1 MSKVHSQLT
10 TALATFAFLW
20 FAPVDLRG
28 ESPDARFLAGLRQR
42 QLFELAETHCAD
54 RLKRVAADDEA
65 QAELTIELIR
75 TLALHAVNVK
85 PEEREARWSQ
95 ARNVA
100 AEFSRRMPPHP
111 RAILVRLQDALTP
124 LARGELGRQEFEAGV
139 LTTDGLE
146 PARAALREATTL
158 LEALDRELTREIPLR
173 RRAAPAKGELS
184 ADQLFTLQQH
194 VQHQLARAQRN
205 RALLFEKGSDDRLAL
220 LTAAVETL
228 NRPLAQLA
236 EGEPLLP
243 QVQLDL
249 AECQRLLGRF
259 DEAGQLAAALDQEG
273 TEPAIRLRAR
283 AELLRLAIA
292 QSNPAATQRLLE
304 QGRAIAGQSAAELDF
319 AILEAQLAL
328 ANLASAGKL
337 SAGSAKPAAEISQE
351 FQDQAAATAELLEA
365 TYGSYWGRRADQL
378 LVTSLPRGSGRGN
391 VALLTRTADSLYVK
405 GEFDQAIAAYDDA
418 SVQARSDGDLNAA
431 FDLAYKAALVE
442 QKRKKHI
449 AAANRLRI
457 LAKSFATHAQAAPAH
472 LLAAWNAA
480 QAARGN
486 AAAADSYAS
495 ILREHLATWPS
506 AETTAQARVWLGKL
520 KETQSDWPAAIE
532 AYADLPRESPHF
544 AAGLAGLARSWP
556 EQLRALAAGG
566 KPTSE
571 PAAEAIQALRAGL
584 LTDENQLPER
594 WTSADRAV
602 ALSIAEIIVAYQPAS
617 AADAVQI
624 LEAAINRSPD
634 ATADWKAKAQVPL
647 ILATAE
653 LPGHRQDALAGLAQ
667 LAKENP
673 NSGAIQEKYADL
685 LLAAGDA
692 SSLKLALDRWR
703 IIASRSKPRTPQWYK
718 AKYSVA
724 LTQFRQGD
732 RIAAGTLLRYLLE
745 TPPGLP
751 AEWDTGYRKLLKE
764 VEQKSGTRP

>member
-1 MSKVHSQLT
+1 MSKVQSRIGA
-10 TALATFAFLW
+10 ALALAAGLLL
-20 FAPVDLRG
+20 APPTARS
-28 ESPDARFLAGLRQR
+28 ESADVRFLAGLRQR
-42 QLFELAETHCAD
+42 QLFELAETFCAG
-54 RLKRVAADDEA
+54 RLERTVTDEET
-65 QAELTIELIR
+65 QVELSIELIR
-75 TLALHAVNVK
+75 TLAERASNVK
-85 PEEREARWSQ
+85 PDERDALWNQ
-95 ARNVA
+95 ARKVA
-100 AEFSRRMPPHP
+100 AEFERRIPPHP

-124 LARGELGRQEFEAGV
+124 LAQGELGRQEFEAGA
-139 LTTDGLE
+139 LIARRLE
-146 PARAALREATTL
+146 SARAALRESTGL

-184 ADQLFTLQQH
+184 AEQLFTLQQH

-243 QVQLDL
+243 LIQLDL

-259 DEAGQLAAALDQEG
+259 DEAGQLAAALEQEG
-273 TEPAIRLRAR
+273 IEPAIRLRAR

-292 QSNPAATQRLLE
+292 QANPAATQRLLE
-304 QGRAIAGQSAAELDF
+304 QGRAVAGQTAAELDF

-337 SAGSAKPAAEISQE
+337 PAGSAKPAAEISKE
-351 FQDQAAATAELLEA
+351 FQDQAAASAELLEG

-391 VALLTRTADSLYVK
+391 VALLIRTADSLYVK
-405 GEFDQAIAAYDDA
+405 GEFDQALATYDDA
-418 SVQARSDGDLNAA
+418 SAQARSAGDLNTA

-442 QKRKKHI
+442 QQREKHI

-457 LAKSFATHAQAAPAH
+457 LSKSFATHRQAAPAH

-480 QAARGN
+480 QTARNN
-486 AAAADSYAS
+486 AVAADSYAS

-506 AETTAQARVWLGKL
+506 AETTAQARIWLGSCTRLSPPGRKRS
-520 KETQSDWPAAIE
+520 TPTAACR
-532 AYADLPRESPHF
+532 ANRRTLR
-544 AAGLAGLARSWP
+544 AALAGLARAWP
-556 EQLRALAAGG
+556 KYLATLAAAG

-571 PAAEAIQALRAGL
+571 PAAESVHALCAGL
-584 LTDENQLPER
+584 MTDESQLPER
-594 WTSADRAV
+594 WTAADRVV
-602 ALSIAEIIVAYQPAS
+602 ALAIAEIIVAYQPTS
-617 AADAVQI
+617 ATDAVQI
-624 LEAAINRSPD
+624 LESAIKHSPD
-634 ATADWKAKAQVPL
+634 ASADWKAAAQVPL

-653 LPGHRQDALAGLAQ
+653 LPGRRQEALAGLAQ
-667 LAKENP
+667 LAKDNP
-673 NSGAIQEKYADL
+673 DNGAIQEKYADL

-692 SSLKLALDRWR
+692 PSLKLALDRWR
-703 IIASRSKPRTPQWYK
+703 IIASRTTPRTPRWYK

-724 LTQFRQGD
+724 QAQFKQGD
-732 RIAAGTLLRYLLE
+732 RSGSATLLKYLLE
-745 TPPGLP
+745 TPPGLKGTAWEVP
-751 AEWDTGYRKLLKE
+751 CAELLRQCESTK
-764 VEQKSGTRP
+764 